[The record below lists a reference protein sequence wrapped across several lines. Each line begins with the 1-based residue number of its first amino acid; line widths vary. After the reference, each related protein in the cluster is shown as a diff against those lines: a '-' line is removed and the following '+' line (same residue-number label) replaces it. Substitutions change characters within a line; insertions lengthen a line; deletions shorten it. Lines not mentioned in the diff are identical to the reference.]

1 MKQKIFVTGA
11 AGFVGSHLVPVLQS
25 SGYEVTGLVR
35 KTSEEKNLPK
45 TAHVVVGD
53 LAKKGSWK
61 KEVKNHQILIHLAAE
76 ISSKDEK
83 TFVRNNVIATQN
95 LVKAAKAA
103 GIKKII
109 LFSSAAVTSIR
120 RDPYA
125 ETKQEQENIIRK
137 SKIPH
142 YIIRPSMIYG
152 SGDTKNIGWLI
163 KIISRLPIVP
173 LPGGGNFGRQ
183 PIYVDDI
190 AKIVLKLTRDRYKK
204 EIFEIHGKEYV
215 TMAKMVEVILAKKKI
230 KRIIIPVPL
239 ALLIIFFW
247 VLGRIAKNPKFTVD
261 QIKSLISGERFKGEK
276 WWQTFAIIPTTF
288 EAGVSEMVK
297 GQK

>member
-11 AGFVGSHLVPVLQS
+11 AGFVGSHLVPILLK

-35 KTSEEKNLPK
+35 IASEEKNLPK

-53 LAKKGSWK
+53 LAKKGRWMRQ
-61 KEVKNHQILIHLAAE
+61 VKNQEIIIHLAAE

-83 TFVRNNVIATQN
+83 SFMRNNVIATQN

-125 ETKQEQENIIRK
+125 ETKQEQENIIQR

-142 YIIRPSMIYG
+142 HIIRPSMIYG
-152 SGDTKNIGWLI
+152 PGDTKNIGWLI

-190 AKIVLKLTRDRYKK
+190 CQIVLKLIKGGHKK
-204 EIFEIHGKEYV
+204 EVFDIHGKEYV

-230 KRIIIPVPL
+230 KRPVISVPL
-239 ALLIIFFW
+239 SFLIIFFW
-247 VLGRIAKNPKFTVD
+247 ILGKIAKNPKFTVD

-276 WWQTFAIIPTTF
+276 WWRTFAIIPTTF
-288 EAGVSEMVK
+288 ASGVSKMIK
-297 GQK
+297 YRK